1 MKKILL
7 ILLLCLGFINV
18 YADSYVTDILVDGV
32 SLQGFS
38 SDKYEY
44 SLEVD
49 SKKDKITVVFVYD
62 KDKYKVSG
70 TPSNISLNPG
80 LNKATLTVK
89 DNDLKT
95 LATYVV
101 NITREDS
108 RSNEN
113 SLLGLMIGG
122 KKVELTDKLEYDVLV
137 NNDLKK
143 VELKATLKDLNSKF
157 VSGYG
162 ERTGNNSITLSGE
175 KTSVEVK
182 VEAENGEVKTYKINI
197 IKDNYKSNDNSLK
210 SLKIDKIPFNF
221 KSNIYEYN
229 LNTIYDVDVIK
240 LEAVANDS
248 KATITYDKEINLKV
262 GTNNIIIKV
271 EAEDKSVKEYK
282 LNITRSELIPLVKD
296 ITITGID
303 FTFDSNIKTYN
314 IKTNNDKLSFKVT
327 LNDENSKVNEIGN
340 DNITNNSKVI
350 LEVSNDSRVETYT
363 FIIEKEELDIDD
375 KTDDKIDDDNK
386 INEDVSTNV
395 INSFLKKHEMIIAL
409 STFGLGILLLLVAVV
424 IKTSKVK

>member
-7 ILLLCLGFINV
+7 ILLLFLGFINV

-32 SLQGFS
+32 SIQDFS

-44 SLEVD
+44 NLEVD
-49 SKKDKITVVFVYD
+49 SKKDKITVVFIYD

-80 LNKATLTVK
+80 LNKASLIVK
-89 DNDLKT
+89 DNNLKE
-95 LATYVV
+95 LATYIV
-101 NITREDS
+101 NIKRLDY

-113 SLLGLMIGG
+113 SLSSLMIGE
-122 KKVELTDKLEYDVLV
+122 KKVELTEKLEYDVKV
-137 NNDLKK
+137 SNDLKK

-162 ERTGNNSITLSGE
+162 ERIGNNSITLSGE

-182 VEAENGEVKTYKINI
+182 VEAENGEIKTYKINI
-197 IKDNYKSNDNSLK
+197 IKDDYKSNDNSLK

-221 KSNIYEYN
+221 KSDIYEYN
-229 LNTIYDVDVIK
+229 LNTDYDISVIN
-240 LEAVANDS
+240 LEAVKNDL
-248 KATITYDKEINLKV
+248 KATVTYDKEINLKV
-262 GTNNIIIKV
+262 GINNIIIKV

-282 LNITRSELIPLVKD
+282 LNITRSELVALVKD
-296 ITITGID
+296 IKIDGID

-314 IKTNNDKLSFKVT
+314 IKTTSDKLSFKVT
-327 LNDENSKVNEIGN
+327 LNDENSKIKEIGN
-340 DNITNNSKVI
+340 DNIVNNSKVI
-350 LEVSNDSRVETYT
+350 LEVSNDLQEETYT
-363 FIIEKEELDIDD
+363 FIIEKEELKVDD
-375 KTDDKIDDDNK
+375 KKDDDNK
-386 INEDVSTNV
+386 INKHVSTNV

-424 IKTSKVK
+424 SKTKIVK

>member
-1 MKKILL
+1 MIHNSVVICQPK
-7 ILLLCLGFINV
+7 
-18 YADSYVTDILVDGV
+18 
-32 SLQGFS
+32 
-38 SDKYEY
+38 
-44 SLEVD
+44 
-49 SKKDKITVVFVYD
+49 SKRD
-62 KDKYKVSG
+62 
-70 TPSNISLNPG
+70 
-80 LNKATLTVK
+80 
-89 DNDLKT
+89 
-95 LATYVV
+95 
-101 NITREDS
+101 
-108 RSNEN
+108 
-113 SLLGLMIGG
+113 
-122 KKVELTDKLEYDVLV
+122 
-137 NNDLKK
+137 
-143 VELKATLKDLNSKF
+143 
-157 VSGYG
+157 
-162 ERTGNNSITLSGE
+162 
-175 KTSVEVK
+175 
-182 VEAENGEVKTYKINI
+182 
-197 IKDNYKSNDNSLK
+197 
-210 SLKIDKIPFNF
+210 
-221 KSNIYEYN
+221 
-229 LNTIYDVDVIK
+229 
-240 LEAVANDS
+240 
-248 KATITYDKEINLKV
+248 
-262 GTNNIIIKV
+262 
-271 EAEDKSVKEYK
+271 KEYK